1 MTAFTVFLLSFFA
14 ELCKRQICGVG
25 CRFPPRPI
33 WIFKKFILIGGNKYG
48 LQQSQRRKKMAA
60 LERSRGKEIAEN
72 LGVSEDTIERLR
84 IHDWAIFNSDRR
96 YYEKLQEA
104 GTYLEEVAESAPQSG
119 VKTVDDFLDSIE
131 NDRLYEILIEVD
143 RFKEKLKKF
152 LR

>member
-1 MTAFTVFLLSFFA
+1 MAYNKAKEERKWWLWKEA
-14 ELCKRQICGVG
+14 EE
-25 CRFPPRPI
+25 
-33 WIFKKFILIGGNKYG
+33 KKL
-48 LQQSQRRKKMAA
+48 
-60 LERSRGKEIAEN
+60 RS

-143 RFKEKLKKF
+143 RLTLQAALLKIQGYSYREIALRLDVTEKSVYRRMDRLKEKLKKF

>member
-1 MTAFTVFLLSFFA
+1 
-14 ELCKRQICGVG
+14 
-25 CRFPPRPI
+25 
-33 WIFKKFILIGGNKYG
+33 
-48 LQQSQRRKKMAA
+48 MAA